1 MGGEDII
8 STHFSIL
15 GQHYAIPKSCL
26 FLYDRGVA
34 YFHLVSIIGNKKA
47 SR

>member
-15 GQHYAIPKSCL
+15 GQHYAIPRSRL
-26 FLYDRGVA
+26 FLYDRDVT
-34 YFHLVSIIGNKKA
+34 YFHLISIIGNKKA
-47 SR
+47 NR